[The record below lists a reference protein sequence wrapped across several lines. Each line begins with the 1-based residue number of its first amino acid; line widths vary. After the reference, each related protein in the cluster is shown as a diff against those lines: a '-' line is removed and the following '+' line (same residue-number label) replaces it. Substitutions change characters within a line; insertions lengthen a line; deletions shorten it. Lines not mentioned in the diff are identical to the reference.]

1 MTLLLELREKLKQI
15 YARYST
21 FLLPVFKF
29 ILAFAILKGINSSM
43 GQMEALDNIFLLLI
57 LSLIC
62 SILPLNL
69 TVFFGI
75 VFVIVQCYGV
85 GIEVAGFAAALMLI
99 LFILYLRF
107 TPGDALILLL
117 TPMAF
122 QLGIPCAVPIG
133 YGLAKEPASTV
144 SAGCGVIVYY
154 FIDMVDKNASMF
166 RGADPKE
173 MAQNLK
179 ILLDGI
185 LKNQE
190 MLLQVIAFV
199 AVLLIVNV
207 IRRRSVDYAWQI
219 AIFAGGISYI
229 VIIAAG
235 GLMLDVK
242 NPIVPLLAGAV
253 GAVVVAEVLEFFL
266 FHVDYSRT
274 EHLQFEDD
282 EYYYY
287 VKAVPKMSIAG
298 KNVTVKTIGEAEI
311 QPGPVPQETIAFT
324 GLQKQLNREE
334 TISNPVEE
342 PGEEVSQTNVDY
354 ESRLEESLKDL

>member
-117 TPMAF
+117 TPMVF

-133 YGLAKEPASTV
+133 YGLAKGPASAV

-207 IRRRSVDYAWQI
+207 IRKRSVDYAWQI

-342 PGEEVSQTNVDY
+342 SGEEVSQTNVDY